1 MNRAMNVREEREVE
15 PAADGFLLLG
25 LLSLQGW
32 EIDITL
38 HDLGVTL
45 VGRRGADEISRIG
58 GSVAQVAV
66 DFFKAAHYVTRVREL
81 RA

>member
-1 MNRAMNVREEREVE
+1 
-15 PAADGFLLLG
+15 
-25 LLSLQGW
+25 LSLQGW

-45 VGRRGADEISRIG
+45 VGRRGTEEISRLG

-66 DFFKAAHYVTRVREL
+66 DFFKAAHQATRVREVP
-81 RA
+81 A

>member
-1 MNRAMNVREEREVE
+1 MSTRAEHTDVE

-45 VGRRGADEISRIG
+45 VGRRGADEIVRRG
-58 GSVAQVAV
+58 RSVAQIAV
-66 DFFKAAHYVTRVREL
+66 DFFDAAHQAMRGPREL
-81 RA
+81 QA

>member
-1 MNRAMNVREEREVE
+1 MNRALNVREESEVE

-45 VGRRGADEISRIG
+45 AGRKGTDEISRIG

-66 DFFKAAHYVTRVREL
+66 DFFKAAHSATCAREL

>member
-1 MNRAMNVREEREVE
+1 LSTSAEHREIE

-45 VGRRGADEISRIG
+45 VGRRGADEVVQLGR
-58 GSVAQVAV
+58 SVAQIAV
-66 DFFKAAHYVTRVREL
+66 EFFEAAHRTM
-81 RA
+81 RASEETQA

>member
-1 MNRAMNVREEREVE
+1 LSTSAEHRDVE

-45 VGRRGADEISRIG
+45 VGRRGAAEVSRLG
-58 GSVAQVAV
+58 RSVAQIAV
-66 DFFKAAHYVTRVREL
+66 DFFEAAHDTMRVSEETQ
-81 RA
+81 A

>member
-1 MNRAMNVREEREVE
+1 MNIREEREAE

-45 VGRRGADEISRIG
+45 VGRRGTDEISRLG

-66 DFFKAAHYVTRVREL
+66 DFFKAAHHATRVGEL
-81 RA
+81 PA